1 MNVASPSRP
10 SSPASTSMRSSMDA
24 SPRAEMPSAV
34 ATRHRE
40 KPRRPA
46 PITRAA
52 RSSDGASRLSAGSP
66 ELVTAGG
73 ITRALMRACARRSV
87 RLADGCDP
95 ARAARSREAG
105 AIADDA
111 KCPENPGSRRPDSN
125 RGPFHYECGSVRE
138 RRRQAT
144 TNGQRTRR
152 KASALRVTRAHRWA
166 VVAGEI
172 CVFYTSA
179 ARCPVLDLAH
189 R

>member
-1 MNVASPSRP
+1 VWHGCVTEADVMRALLSL
-10 SSPASTSMRSSMDA
+10 SMSGFR
-24 SPRAEMPSAV
+24 AV
-34 ATRHRE
+34 A
-40 KPRRPA
+40 
-46 PITRAA
+46 
-52 RSSDGASRLSAGSP
+52 RL
-66 ELVTAGG
+66 
-73 ITRALMRACARRSV
+73 I
-87 RLADGCDP
+87 D
-95 ARAARSREAG
+95 
-105 AIADDA
+105 
-111 KCPENPGSRRPDSN
+111 GSRRPDSN

-172 CVFYTSA
+172 YVFYTSA